1 MPNANQ
7 PSERTSHP
15 KGIPDAGPS
24 ESDAMPNEERIV
36 REGEDGQTRVAG
48 GHVQNSEAAYDSHRD
63 GGTRTSRSDGRS
75 GINDDKPN
83 RRNDTGELADR
94 D

>member
-15 KGIPDAGPS
+15 KGTPGAGTGQ
-24 ESDAMPNEERIV
+24 DTLNEDRIV
-36 REGEDGQTRVAG
+36 REGEDDQARVAG
-48 GHVQNSEAAYDSHRD
+48 GHVQNAEAAYDSHRD